1 MRLLLLI
8 MKIGIYG
15 GSFNPIHYGHL
26 GLVKWII
33 NHTDLDQIWL
43 MVSPNN
49 PLKDK
54 SILADENDRL
64 KNVKLALSLENDERL
79 VASDFQFNLPKPN
92 YTSDT
97 LRLLSE
103 QYPEHEFTLII
114 GEDNLSIFNKWK
126 DYEYLLSNFRIF
138 VYPRPNT
145 GEYDLPAGK
154 DITIFKGAPQ
164 FDISSTQMY
173 THMINQKLKTVYEK
187 CHPKA

>member
-1 MRLLLLI
+1 

-33 NHTDLDQIWL
+33 NNTDLDQIWL

-54 SILADENDRL
+54 SILEDENVRL
-64 KNVKLALSLENDERL
+64 KNVKVALSVEKDERL
-79 VASDFQFNLPKPN
+79 IASDFQFNLPKPN

-126 DYEYLLSNFRIF
+126 DYEYLLKNFRIF

-145 GEYDLPAGK
+145 GEYDLPQGK

-164 FDISSTQMY
+164 FDISSTQIRNLTKNY
-173 THMINQKLKTVYEK
+173 
-187 CHPKA
+187 